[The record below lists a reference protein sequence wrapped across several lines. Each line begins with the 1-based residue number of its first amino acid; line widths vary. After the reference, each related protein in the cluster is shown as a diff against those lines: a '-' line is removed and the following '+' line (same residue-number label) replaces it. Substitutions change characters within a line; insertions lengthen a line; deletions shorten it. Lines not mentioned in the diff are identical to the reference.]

1 MAGNGEII
9 RLHNLFFNKTY
20 ERNGGSPLL
29 QHSCCLPTLVGLLNI
44 NVMAIHDEKTEQEQQ
59 ENALQLLKNLLKEND
74 AKGIREDLN
83 QLFYGYI
90 SSEFSDDKRER
101 NNKYSTYLSLI
112 EFLTKLSKLNKINRW
127 IK

>member
-1 MAGNGEII
+1 MTSNS
-9 RLHNLFFNKTY
+9 N
-20 ERNGGSPLL
+20 
-29 QHSCCLPTLVGLLNI
+29 Q
-44 NVMAIHDEKTEQEQQ
+44 TEQQQ
-59 ENALQLLKNLLKEND
+59 REKGLKLLENLLKEND